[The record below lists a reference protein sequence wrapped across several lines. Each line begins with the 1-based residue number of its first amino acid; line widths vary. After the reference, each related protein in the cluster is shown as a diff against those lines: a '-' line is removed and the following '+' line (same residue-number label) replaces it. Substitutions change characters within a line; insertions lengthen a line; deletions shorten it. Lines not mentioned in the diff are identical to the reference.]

1 MYWSL
6 KFVQDSETVILDV
19 RGLIYHGDFHF
30 TSHIIGIDNKACHHG
45 GMTTGSTYENEGDFD
60 SFSTKKLLKS
70 KGKRLYMQ
78 ELKSEKQN
86 VDE

>member
-30 TSHIIGIDNKACHHG
+30 TSRIIGNDTKVWHRDR
-45 GMTTGSTYENEGDFD
+45 MTTGSTFENEGDLD
-60 SFSTKKLLKS
+60 SFSTKKSLKES
-70 KGKRLYMQ
+70 TFGNICKSLN
-78 ELKSEKQN
+78 LKNKM
-86 VDE
+86 